1 MFVIPH
7 CQLVLT
13 LVVNLGRQ
21 SKSRKR
27 KLKNELVLLRE
38 LMAVTL
44 FAVDWSSERELMIV
58 TLFLVC
64 GVVFRTRRI
73 SNIELCESPSHYLSL
88 YSSHSPVFSS
98 CANLC
103 RASSLCVR
111 KCNFVSGSE
120 DSEREACRTNARTQG
135 KLVFC
140 SPPLP
145 STDNRERIMLSEG
158 EMSTPF
164 SILLTTKR
172 RRTYTFMF
180 CFQKKK
186 KADNAERRRNIR
198 ASYIVVVHAI
208 LDSPD
213 NKQTANTH

>member
-1 MFVIPH
+1 
-7 CQLVLT
+7 
-13 LVVNLGRQ
+13 
-21 SKSRKR
+21 
-27 KLKNELVLLRE
+27 
-38 LMAVTL
+38 
-44 FAVDWSSERELMIV
+44 MIV

-73 SNIELCESPSHYLSL
+73 SNIELCESPCHYLSL

-172 RRTYTFMF
+172 RRTYTLMF
-180 CFQKKK
+180 CFQKDNCAQRRLIAKKK
-186 KADNAERRRNIR
+186 KADNAERRRNIW
-198 ASYIVVVHAI
+198 ASYIAVVVHAI